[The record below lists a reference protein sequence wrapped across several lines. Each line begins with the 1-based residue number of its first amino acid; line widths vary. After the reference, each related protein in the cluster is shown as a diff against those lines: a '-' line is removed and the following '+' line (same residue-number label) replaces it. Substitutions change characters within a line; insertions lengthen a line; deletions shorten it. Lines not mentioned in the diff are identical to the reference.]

1 MKNQGTKPGN
11 LVARISHLKP
21 SDIGAYP
28 IKKHTTA
35 MLDISMRMA
44 REIKIARSF
53 FLWLFAIALDPKDR
67 SPIWPQLAPGEGVA
81 PLPQP
86 IWDQVDPL
94 AESIQ

>member
-21 SDIGAYP
+21 SGIRAYP

-53 FLWLFAIALDPKDR
+53 FLWLFAIVIDPKDR
-67 SPIWPQLAPGEGVA
+67 WLIWTQLAQGQGVA
-81 PLPQP
+81 PLPQS

-94 AESIQ
+94 A